1 MWDQK
6 TLTAVIVAAIL
17 GAGGSLSVV
26 SSRPEVRAGA
36 FTDKQAAQLEA
47 RVLAK
52 IEFENSKVLHSIER
66 HLLTGHRKTD
76 VNDEI

>member
-6 TLTAVIVAAIL
+6 MVTAIIAAALL

-36 FTDKQAAQLEA
+36 FTDKMAAQLEN

-52 IEFENSKVLHSIER
+52 IEFENAKVIHSIER